1 MNTVKSPISP
11 KEWKEIGERI
21 RNIREEKNL
30 TQEDVASE
38 TGITTSYYARIE
50 RGEEKP
56 TMDVIKS
63 VIDALNVKISS
74 ILPF

>member
-1 MNTVKSPISP
+1 MNTVKEPITS

-21 RNIREEKNL
+21 RGIREEKKL
-30 TQEDVASE
+30 TQEDVAKE
-38 TGITTSYYARIE
+38 VGITTSYFARIE

-63 VIDALNVKISS
+63 IVRTLSVKIST